1 MEIPMT
7 SYGIIYI
14 VHGTRTRLINPDVV
28 FNQRISDDFWKAK
41 VNGMAGL
48 LTTTKIIAH
57 QQVRFFVPETP
68 NQIL

>member
-14 VHGTRTRLINPDVV
+14 VHGTRTRLIKPDVV
-28 FNQRISDDFWKAK
+28 LDQRVSDDFWKAK

-57 QQVRFFVPETP
+57 QKVRFFVPENP

>member
-28 FNQRISDDFWKAK
+28 LNQRISDDFWDAR
-41 VNGMAGL
+41 VNGMKGL
-48 LTTTKIIAH
+48 LTITKIIAH
-57 QQVRFFVPETP
+57 QKVRFFVPENP

>member
-28 FNQRISDDFWKAK
+28 LNQRISDDFWDAR
-41 VNGMAGL
+41 VNGMKGL
-48 LTTTKIIAH
+48 LTITKIIAH
-57 QQVRFFVPETP
+57 QKVRFFVPENP
-68 NQIL
+68 NQNL